1 LLSILITID
10 RNYMEQQSTGGV
22 KKSKTKVILIA
33 SLLGG
38 FLLLVGV
45 SITGLLLYQ
54 NSRYTTIF
62 SEANSD
68 TVESVI
74 FASEESK
81 EMQKMGELAATTNK
95 SGAMADTDLNE
106 LDRLSRQI
114 ADRLNEK
121 CQNYDKEF
129 VKSSEVPAG
138 PLETSLLSKDKKD
151 SLKQLSDSLVIQENE
166 YCVDARATAGQ
177 SLLTF
182 ELASA
187 RTDWYKIYNSDYTDT
202 QAVNRLKKYSDG
214 SYEVAYRLEMISASG
229 DKFGEQLDIF
239 TNMYKKIYEYSSETD
254 ETLFKK
260 EWKSILDA
268 QAQYRANPLYSGLES
283 TLQQRAKKSLEN
295 TLAFYETMKR
305 ASSEN
310 QDKLQYSSSATTGI
324 LLSSCINKYKA
335 DLDTLPV
342 ASSVKDLVTT
352 LKEKKYLDNGLSL
365 ELKGITYTSA
375 DGSDGALTI
384 TIEATNKSYEIVL

>member
-1 LLSILITID
+1 
-10 RNYMEQQSTGGV
+10 MEQQSTGGV